1 MRGRLPWVRQRVV
14 ARGAAHVAQIAGD
27 QYTYVSEHSGPAP
40 RAMAALPAAPPRL
53 VGRGDETARL
63 LRVLEPGPARSP
75 AASAVVVS
83 AVSGLA
89 GIGKTALTLHTAH
102 EAAVVRG
109 WFPGGVL
116 FVDLRGYDPQGK
128 VTAEQALGA
137 LLRALGI
144 RGEDMPPTQEERAA
158 LYRSELARLAD
169 ERKPVLL
176 VADNASTPD
185 QVARL
190 LPARHEHR
198 ALVTS
203 RDILATLPARQ
214 LRLRQLASADARDL
228 IATTLTGADPDDPR
242 LDRRSDALD
251 EVVGSCGGL
260 PLALKIAAARLTG
273 DPGLPLATFAAELA
287 DSRTRLGS
295 LHYDDDSVRTAFALS
310 FRRLAPVPAR
320 LFRLLPLAPGSDI
333 STEAAS
339 ALLGRP
345 ARGELADLARAAL
358 LSEEPVGS
366 GRWRMHDLIRLF
378 ATGLSHEDSARQR
391 ARAQKRLLRYYA
403 TTARSA
409 TRFLWGRAEGGTS
422 GPFTSREEAV
432 AWLEAERPNLV
443 AATRF
448 AAVAHIDLAVDLT
461 YGVSIFLHRW
471 GYVDDN
477 LAILSAV
484 VPTAEA
490 AGRTEGAAGLRNE
503 LALSLADAGRVA
515 EGVEQLR
522 EAVRAW
528 RRIVR
533 RRASAAPH
541 LGLALANLAF
551 WDESPERRRAAAEE
565 AVAITRPL
573 AKGNGLPPPNVE
585 LAGALD
591 NLSRA
596 LGDLA
601 LHTEALPPARESVE
615 IRRRQVASAPGGYE
629 ALLADAVVN
638 LAARL
643 LATGETAGALDH
655 AHEGVAL
662 YRQLAAESPKGS
674 GPDLA
679 NALGTLGLCCARAG
693 QWEAAHKAHAE
704 ATAVLTQLEHPRPT
718 PSLKRLTA
726 ALAEAPG
733 VHESVEVPGVYNPG
747 DADSDSDS
755 AERL

>member
-1 MRGRLPWVRQRVV
+1 M
-14 ARGAAHVAQIAGD
+14 AQIAGD
-27 QYTYVSEHSGPAP
+27 HYTYTSERTGPAP
-40 RAMAALPAAPPRL
+40 RAMAALPAGPPRL

-89 GIGKTALTLHTAH
+89 GIGKTALALHTAH

-128 VTAEQALGA
+128 VTAEQALGG

-169 ERKPVLL
+169 AGKPVLL

-185 QVARL
+185 QVAPL

-203 RDILATLPARQ
+203 RDTLATLPARQ
-214 LRLRQLASADARDL
+214 LRLGQLPSADARDL
-228 IATTLTGADPDDPR
+228 ITTTLIRSDPDDAR
-242 LDRRSDALD
+242 LDRPSDALD

-260 PLALKIAAARLTG
+260 PLALKLAAARLTG

-310 FRRLAPVPAR
+310 FRRLAPLPAR
-320 LFRLLPLAPGSDI
+320 LFRLLPLAPGADI

-378 ATGLSHEDSARQR
+378 ASGLAHEYSARQR
-391 ARAQKRLLRYYA
+391 ARARKRLLRYYA

-409 TRFLWGRAEGGTS
+409 TRYLWGQAEGGTS
-422 GPFTSREEAV
+422 GPFTSREEAI

-443 AATRF
+443 AATRM
-448 AAVAHIDLAVDLT
+448 AAGGQINLAVDLT

-484 VPTAEA
+484 VPAAEA
-490 AGRTEGAAGLRNE
+490 AGRTVWAAGLRNE

-515 EGVEQLR
+515 EGVEHLR
-522 EAVRAW
+522 EAVRVW

-533 RRASAAPH
+533 RRAAAAPS
-541 LGLALANLAF
+541 LALVLANLAF

-573 AKGNGLPPPNVE
+573 VKGNGLPPPDVE

-596 LGDLA
+596 LADLG
-601 LHTEALPPARESVE
+601 LHTEALAPAREGVE

-643 LATGETAGALDH
+643 LATGETAGAIDH

-679 NALGTLGLCCARAG
+679 NALGTLGLCRARAG
-693 QWEAAHKAHAE
+693 QWEAAREAHAE
-704 ATAVLTQLEHPRPT
+704 ATAVLTQLERPRPA
-718 PSLKRLTA
+718 PSLNLLTA
-726 ALAEAPG
+726 ALAEAPDDHESAEASA
-733 VHESVEVPGVYNPG
+733 VHESG
-747 DADSDSDS
+747 DS
-755 AERL
+755 AERP

>member
-1 MRGRLPWVRQRVV
+1 M
-14 ARGAAHVAQIAGD
+14 
-27 QYTYVSEHSGPAP
+27 
-40 RAMAALPAAPPRL
+40 
-53 VGRGDETARL
+53 
-63 LRVLEPGPARSP
+63 
-75 AASAVVVS
+75 
-83 AVSGLA
+83 
-89 GIGKTALTLHTAH
+89 
-102 EAAVVRG
+102 VRG

-185 QVARL
+185 QVAPL

-214 LRLRQLASADARDL
+214 LRLRQMASADARDL
-228 IATTLTGADPDDPR
+228 IATTLTGADPDDAR
-242 LDRRSDALD
+242 LDRQSDALD

-345 ARGELADLARAAL
+345 ARGELADLTRAAL

-432 AWLEAERPNLV
+432 AWLEAERPSLV

-484 VPTAEA
+484 VPHGGGGGPHSGG
-490 AGRTEGAAGLRNE
+490 GRAP
-503 LALSLADAGRVA
+503 
-515 EGVEQLR
+515 Q
-522 EAVRAW
+522 RA
-528 RRIVR
+528 RSVPRR
-533 RRASAAPH
+533 RRA
-541 LGLALANLAF
+541 GGGG
-551 WDESPERRRAAAEE
+551 RRAITGSGQSLAADRTSPGVRCPSLGVGPGQPRLLGRE
-565 AVAITRPL
+565 P
-573 AKGNGLPPPNVE
+573 
-585 LAGALD
+585 GA
-591 NLSRA
+591 S
-596 LGDLA
+596 
-601 LHTEALPPARESVE
+601 
-615 IRRRQVASAPGGYE
+615 PGG
-629 ALLADAVVN
+629 
-638 LAARL
+638 RR
-643 LATGETAGALDH
+643 GSRRDH
-655 AHEGVAL
+655 APPGEGQRPPTAQRRVGGGP
-662 YRQLAAESPKGS
+662 RQPQQSP
-674 GPDLA
+674 
-679 NALGTLGLCCARAG
+679 R
-693 QWEAAHKAHAE
+693 
-704 ATAVLTQLEHPRPT
+704 
-718 PSLKRLTA
+718 
-726 ALAEAPG
+726 
-733 VHESVEVPGVYNPG
+733 
-747 DADSDSDS
+747 
-755 AERL
+755 